1 MTGLYPS
8 ADIGPE
14 HESWTCDTLLED
26 SVLTQDITVAV
37 EFLMVPYGSVAE
49 FKALVELLVL
59 IFLSLLLW
67 EKTV

>member
-1 MTGLYPS
+1 M
-8 ADIGPE
+8 
-14 HESWTCDTLLED
+14 
-26 SVLTQDITVAV
+26 LTQDITVAV